1 MEVTGL
7 VASCVGI
14 SGIALKAV
22 NRLDGLIQRFETSS
36 ASLNALKAQV
46 RGFYYAV
53 ENIRRVLQDAGGS
66 NSLAITTGEA
76 QLQVQD
82 AVEAGRAIIRE
93 LEMEISEVLEED
105 AARGKDKD
113 LSKTAKARLLWHDDQ
128 VQRWSDLLHRQTAAL
143 TLILHTQQ
151 LLRGGFFEPS
161 PMSEGTAR
169 PLATEDIAADLE
181 AINLD
186 MEQHTVPKQWIEFGE
201 HLGKSLSEN
210 VSSSQSS
217 ETKVPSSSASVSSI
231 NDDSKMKKAT
241 SRRSWRLGKES
252 KSKKA
257 ASDGKQQK
265 QAQRPPPPQPSPAP
279 PPRQLFDIAEESVKH
294 YRNLLSAEAE
304 SLVPECPRLR
314 VVLIGKTG
322 VGKSTL
328 CSKILGIPYEGSD
341 ELHGQRTPADRIK
354 EALTYPGVN
363 DHLELHDSGGFE
375 AGADDTIKETVE
387 YISSNQLGDLASQIH
402 CIWYVIS
409 CASERPIQ
417 AIDEQFLTGQLVNTG
432 EIPIFAIFTKYD
444 VLVEQIQ
451 KRFKLS
457 DIQRAEEKAYEYF
470 QTNLEGRLK
479 SIVGDNPRFSICR
492 IALADTEEW
501 MPKYTTTDSMG
512 SQALVQ
518 KMTQQLC
525 SRDLQILWVATQQR
539 DNWAKLIDG
548 ISNNISL
555 FWTARRVTKVSY
567 LPYICLIGL
576 VSVWEILHS
585 KAIKCWGIASW
596 NLLPSTI
603 TLDSIFRATGTWKTN
618 FYCGVLAANCFGSV
632 FLQGVSKIVMQ
643 MVIGVHLIGYYLREL
658 QDRKGSHLTSKE
670 VKAALRDFEASV
682 ARDKM
687 VHGISE
693 EIARIPFKERDC
705 TEDVTRAAI
714 RVAKEAAVGS
724 LESLFEEMRRKE

>member
-1 MEVTGL
+1 M
-7 VASCVGI
+7 
-14 SGIALKAV
+14 
-22 NRLDGLIQRFETSS
+22 
-36 ASLNALKAQV
+36 
-46 RGFYYAV
+46 
-53 ENIRRVLQDAGGS
+53 
-66 NSLAITTGEA
+66 
-76 QLQVQD
+76 
-82 AVEAGRAIIRE
+82 
-93 LEMEISEVLEED
+93 
-105 AARGKDKD
+105 
-113 LSKTAKARLLWHDDQ
+113 
-128 VQRWSDLLHRQTAAL
+128 
-143 TLILHTQQ
+143 
-151 LLRGGFFEPS
+151 
-161 PMSEGTAR
+161 
-169 PLATEDIAADLE
+169 
-181 AINLD
+181 
-186 MEQHTVPKQWIEFGE
+186 
-201 HLGKSLSEN
+201 
-210 VSSSQSS
+210 SSS
-217 ETKVPSSSASVSSI
+217 K
-231 NDDSKMKKAT
+231 
-241 SRRSWRLGKES
+241 
-252 KSKKA
+252 
-257 ASDGKQQK
+257 
-265 QAQRPPPPQPSPAP
+265 
-279 PPRQLFDIAEESVKH
+279 
-294 YRNLLSAEAE
+294 
-304 SLVPECPRLR
+304 
-314 VVLIGKTG
+314 
-322 VGKSTL
+322 
-328 CSKILGIPYEGSD
+328 
-341 ELHGQRTPADRIK
+341 
-354 EALTYPGVN
+354 
-363 DHLELHDSGGFE
+363 
-375 AGADDTIKETVE
+375 
-387 YISSNQLGDLASQIH
+387 
-402 CIWYVIS
+402 
-409 CASERPIQ
+409 
-417 AIDEQFLTGQLVNTG
+417 
-432 EIPIFAIFTKYD
+432 
-444 VLVEQIQ
+444 
-451 KRFKLS
+451 
-457 DIQRAEEKAYEYF
+457 EKAYEYF

-632 FLQGVSKIVMQ
+632 FLQGAFISS
-643 MVIGVHLIGYYLREL
+643 
-658 QDRKGSHLTSKE
+658 DTTC

>member
-53 ENIRRVLQDAGGS
+53 ENIRRVLQDADSS
-66 NSLAITTGEA
+66 NSLVMATGEA
-76 QLQVQD
+76 QLQIQD

-93 LEMEISEVLEED
+93 LELEISEVLEED

-113 LSKTAKARLLWHDDQ
+113 LSKIAKARLLWHDDQ
-128 VQRWSDLLHRQTAAL
+128 VQRWSDLLHRQTSAL
-143 TLILHTQQ
+143 MLILHTQQ

-161 PMSEGTAR
+161 PMSERTAR
-169 PLATEDIAADLE
+169 PLATENIAADLE
-181 AINLD
+181 AIGLD
-186 MEQHTVPKQWIEFGE
+186 MEQHTVPRQLIEFGE
-201 HLGKSLSEN
+201 HLGKSLSED

-217 ETKVPSSSASVSSI
+217 DTKVLSSSASVSSI
-231 NDDSKMKKAT
+231 NDDSKMKKTT

-252 KSKKA
+252 KRKKA

-265 QAQRPPPPQPSPAP
+265 QAQRPPP
-279 PPRQLFDIAEESVKH
+279 RQLFDIAEESVKH
-294 YRNLLSAEAE
+294 YRSLLSAEAE

-341 ELHGQRTPADRIK
+341 ELHGQRTSADRIK
-354 EALTYPGVN
+354 DPLTYPGVN
-363 DHLELHDSGGFE
+363 DHLELRDSGGFE

-417 AIDEQFLTGQLVNTG
+417 AIDEKFLTGQLVNTG

-444 VLVEQIQ
+444 VFVEQIQ
-451 KRFKLS
+451 RKYKLLDMQS
-457 DIQRAEEKAYEYF
+457 AEEKAYECF
-470 QTNLEGRLK
+470 KTNLEGRLK

-492 IALADTEEW
+492 VALVDMEEW
-501 MPKYTTTDSMG
+501 MPKYTTTDAMG

-518 KMTQQLC
+518 KMTQQLR

-548 ISNNISL
+548 ISNSISL
-555 FWTARRVTKVSY
+555 FWTARRITKVSY
-567 LPYICLIGL
+567 LPYICLVGL
-576 VSVWEILHS
+576 NVVWEILHS
-585 KAIKCWGIASW
+585 KATKCWGIASW
-596 NLLPSTI
+596 NSLDSHK
-603 TLDSIFRATGTWKTN
+603 TLDSIFQGTGTPKIWAKA
-618 FYCGVLAANCFGSV
+618 YLLACNCFGST
-632 FLQGVSKIVMQ
+632 FLSEISSMVIR
-643 MVIGVHLIGYYLREL
+643 MVIGVHLIGYYMREL
-658 QDRKGSHLTSKE
+658 QDRKGSDLTSNE
-670 VKAALRDFEASV
+670 VEAAMRDFEESV

-687 VHGISE
+687 SHRISE
-693 EIARIPFKERDC
+693 ELAPIPFKERDC
-705 TEDVTRAAI
+705 TGDVTRAAI

>member
-46 RGFYYAV
+46 RGFQYAV
-53 ENIRRVLQDAGGS
+53 ENIQRVLQDTGS
-66 NSLAITTGEA
+66 RNSLAITTGEA
-76 QLQVQD
+76 QVQVQD
-82 AVEAGRAIIRE
+82 AVEAGRAIIKE
-93 LEMEISEVLEED
+93 LEMEIFEVLNED

-113 LSKTAKARLLWHDDQ
+113 LSKTSKARLLWHDDQ
-128 VQRWSDLLHRQTAAL
+128 VQRWSDLLHRQTNTL
-143 TLILHTQQ
+143 MLILYTQQ
-151 LLRGGFFEPS
+151 LLRGGFLEPTS
-161 PMSEGTAR
+161 MSEGTAR
-169 PLATEDIAADLE
+169 PLATQDISVDLE
-181 AINLD
+181 AISLD
-186 MEQHTVPKQWIEFGE
+186 MEQPTVPEQWIEFGE
-201 HLGKSLSEN
+201 HLGKSLSKE

-217 ETKVPSSSASVSSI
+217 ETRVPSSPASVSSV
-231 NDDSKMKKAT
+231 NDDSKVKKTT
-241 SRRSWRLGKES
+241 SRRSWFSRKES
-252 KSKKA
+252 KSKQT

-265 QAQRPPPPQPSPAP
+265 QAQRPQPSPAP

-294 YRNLLSAEAE
+294 YRSLLSAEAE

-375 AGADDTIKETVE
+375 AGADDTIEETVD
-387 YISSNQLGDLASQIH
+387 YISANQSGDLASQIH

-409 CASERPIQ
+409 CASDRPIQ
-417 AIDEQFLTGQLVNTG
+417 AIDEKFLTGRLVNTG

-451 KRFKLS
+451 KKYKLLETQS
-457 DIQRAEEKAYEYF
+457 VEEKAYEYF

-479 SIVGDNPRFSICR
+479 SIIGDNPRFSICR
-492 IALADTEEW
+492 IALVDTEEW

-518 KMTQQLC
+518 KMTQQLR

-539 DNWAKLIDG
+539 DNWAKLM
-548 ISNNISL
+548 
-555 FWTARRVTKVSY
+555 TRRVTKVSY
-567 LPYICLIGL
+567 LPYICLVGV
-576 VSVWEILHS
+576 VSVWRILYS
-585 KAIKCWGIASW
+585 KATKCWGIASW
-596 NLLPSTI
+596 DSLYSEK
-603 TLDSIFRATGTWKTN
+603 TLDSIFQATGSVKITLSV
-618 FYCGVLAANCFGSV
+618 GLLAANLYGPL
-632 FLQGVSKIVMQ
+632 FLPIISEIVLQ

-658 QDRKGSHLTSKE
+658 QDRKGSGLTSKE
-670 VKAALRDFEASV
+670 VKAAMRSFEESV

-687 VHGISE
+687 VNEISE
-693 EIARIPFKERDC
+693 EISRISFKDRDC
-705 TEDVTRAAI
+705 TEDLTRAAI
-714 RVAKEAAVGS
+714 RVAKEASVGS
-724 LESLFEEMRRKE
+724 LESLFQEMRRKEGGQF